1 MGDRKVKARHAETT
15 EEHVPRR
22 ATKPVVLKRSVGA
35 GVRVGVIALSHD
47 GIDADTTRR
56 IDLKRLGELAT
67 VVGSAGA
74 DVVLFCG
81 VRVVDSAPTA
91 RWNEVGSEV
100 ARALG
105 CPFLIESRENEDDA
119 PNEWWL
125 VTAEGFDAMVRSRQF
140 VITREDVDFYSHLVL
155 AEFGTDYGCVTVRD
169 TQGQDLRELVLFICG
184 EARMLSLQPERLF
197 VETVLDWEFGLP
209 RVFTGTNNVILHP
222 AHRPYARP
230 VPMTGWNLV
239 GAWTDSRRNERPPT
253 LGVAVTAGK
262 RDDGAQPFRAAI
274 HAGPYWR
281 GQPRDEDVAVAA
293 FVPADAGAGHARQP
307 AATDRRASMADGLI
321 EVRYAE
327 FEV

>member
-1 MGDRKVKARHAETT
+1 MGDRKDKACHAKRS
-15 EEHVPRR
+15 EEDVPRKPTR
-22 ATKPVVLKRSVGA
+22 PVVLKRSVGA

-47 GIDADTTRR
+47 GIDGDTTRR

-67 VVGSAGA
+67 VVGSTGA

-81 VRVVDSAPTA
+81 VRVEEPPGSAP
-91 RWNEVGSEV
+91 WDEVGGAA
-100 ARALG
+100 ARTLG
-105 CPFLIESRENEDDA
+105 CPFLIECEDDA

-125 VTAEGFDAMVRSRQF
+125 VTAEGFDTMVRSRQF
-140 VITREDVDFYSHLVL
+140 VITREDVRFYSHLVL
-155 AEFGTDYGCVTVRD
+155 AEFGAGYGRVTVRD
-169 TQGQDLRELVLFICG
+169 RQGHDLRELVLLICG

-197 VETVLDWEFGLP
+197 VAKVLEWEFGLP
-209 RVFTGTNNVILHP
+209 RVFTGTNNVLLHP
-222 AHRPYARP
+222 AHRPYANP
-230 VPMTGWNLV
+230 VPVTGWNLV
-239 GAWTDSRRNERPPT
+239 GDWRDSRGNERPPT

-274 HAGPYWR
+274 HAGPYRR

-307 AATDRRASMADGLI
+307 AATDRRGSTADGLI

-327 FEV
+327 YEV

>member
-22 ATKPVVLKRSVGA
+22 ATRPVVLKRSVGA

-67 VVGSAGA
+67 VVGSTGA

-81 VRVVDSAPTA
+81 VRVEEPPGSEPWD
-91 RWNEVGSEV
+91 EVGGAV
-100 ARALG
+100 ARTLG
-105 CPFLIESRENEDDA
+105 CPFLIECEDDA

-140 VITREDVDFYSHLVL
+140 VITREDVRFYSHLVL
-155 AEFGTDYGCVTVRD
+155 AEFGADYGRVTVRD
-169 TQGQDLRELVLFICG
+169 PRGHDLRELVLLICG

-197 VETVLDWEFGLP
+197 VEEVLDWEFGLP
-209 RVFTGTNNVILHP
+209 RVFAGTNNVLLHP
-222 AHRPYARP
+222 AHRPYAKP
-230 VPMTGWNLV
+230 IPMTGWNLV
-239 GAWTDSRRNERPPT
+239 GAWMASGDERRPT
-253 LGVAVTAGK
+253 LGVAVTAGA
-262 RDDGAQPFRAAI
+262 RVDGARPFRAAI
-274 HAGPYWR
+274 HAGPYRR

-307 AATDRRASMADGLI
+307 AATDRRASTADRLI